1 MKITAVANTGE
12 SIKVVLGTPGQPFT
26 WGFAMG
32 YRDAAILLAGLE
44 VALGKALEDAGHG
57 KCLHCGKVRTTGP
70 CTTRC
75 CYCHGVLTPA
85 GKDGGA

>member
-1 MKITAVANTGE
+1 MMVRFYPHPDRGPCVEFGFYKAIPQFCMSAETAA
-12 SIKVVLGTPGQPFT
+12 
-26 WGFAMG
+26 
-32 YRDAAILLAGLE
+32 RLLAGLE

-75 CYCHGVLTPA
+75 CYCHGVLAPA